1 MTKFDFNEG
10 MAMIVLGVIACGAM
24 YYLGDAGKD
33 IVLTVAAGIVGYISR
48 GAKEADEKPEEK
60 RLVIGTKENPII
72 LKDEVKE

>member
-1 MTKFDFNEG
+1 MIKFDFNEG
-10 MAMIVLGVIACGAM
+10 MAMIVLGGIACGAM
-24 YYLGDAGKD
+24 YFLGDAGKD

-48 GAKEADEKPEEK
+48 GAKEAASKPEEK

>member
-48 GAKEADEKPEEK
+48 GAKEAASKPEVKATCDRDESK
-60 RLVIGTKENPII
+60 TRSSSRTK
-72 LKDEVKE
+72 